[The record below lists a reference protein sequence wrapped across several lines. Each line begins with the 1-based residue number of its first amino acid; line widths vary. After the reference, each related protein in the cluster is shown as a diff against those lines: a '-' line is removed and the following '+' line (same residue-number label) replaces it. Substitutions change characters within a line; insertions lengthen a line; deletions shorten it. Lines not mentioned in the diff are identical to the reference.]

1 MAAIKRNMT
10 DYEDQ
15 QAAAMSFMIRIQ
27 ACDMQALSPFMAQL
41 PPEQR
46 TPVRM
51 EGHNK
56 ARVGSA
62 ETVLGGLITI
72 AQGLKPAN
80 ARLLS
85 AAIAGTGNVWVQ
97 TILPGDRPTI
107 LAALAKAEDA
117 AKDDTVQKNLA
128 AFGAALAAAK
138 DPH

>member
-27 ACDMQALSPFMAQL
+27 ACDMQALSLFMAQL

-51 EGHNK
+51 EGYNK